1 MPWDRRPFTT
11 TSWTCERTCRKAC
24 KCPGRVPRRPP
35 PTIDDFVA
43 QPLALDDPRLRL
55 RLRRPPPITTH
66 NLPLHARQSPE
77 RAAGARLRARGCICA
92 CGRRAGHMRSAVKR
106 GLGCAG
112 GAVGCRAGDR
122 GSSQRPSSTLYG
134 SSTHRLQLVCASSA
148 AHLRLVYASSA
159 ARLRTRLLQLAST
172 SSTARLRVVRASF
185 MLVYN
190 STRLWLVYTS
200 FRARLRLVYGSFTVY
215 ASSTCALSTAL
226 VDALSS
232 ASSSRRPA
240 HLCVV
245 YGSSTCHLRVVCA
258 ASTARLRV
266 VCASSTARLRLA

>member
-35 PTIDDFVA
+35 PTLDDFVA
-43 QPLALDDPRLRL
+43 QPLTLDDPRLRL
-55 RLRRPPPITTH
+55 RLRRPSPITTH

-122 GSSQRPSSTLYG
+122 GSSQRPSSTHRVWLVYA

-172 SSTARLRVVRASF
+172 SSTARLRVV
-185 MLVYN
+185 Y
-190 STRLWLVYTS
+190 
-200 FRARLRLVYGSFTVY
+200 ARLQL
-215 ASSTCALSTAL
+215 A
-226 VDALSS
+226 
-232 ASSSRRPA
+232 
-240 HLCVV
+240 
-245 YGSSTCHLRVVCA
+245 YGSSTRRLGLLFG
-258 ASTARLRV
+258 SSSARLRSTRRPRVRCLRLSSTHCPPRPLPV
-266 VCASSTARLRLA
+266 VRLIYASSTARLRVICASSAPRPRLAYASSAPRLRLV